1 MALDFRQVVFV
12 TSVRDFAQL
21 PPDEGAE
28 VAFAGRSNAGKSST
42 LNAITGVRQLA
53 RVSKTPGRT
62 QMLNFFAWPQQP
74 LRLVDLP
81 GYGYAEVPAAA
92 KREWE
97 RTLNEYLHR
106 RRSLAGV
113 VLIVDA
119 RHALSPLDAAFCE
132 WCAAAALPLH
142 VLLNKADKLAHG
154 AAMRAEQTLAHAI
167 SALHAGASAQL
178 FSATAGLGRDRAQG
192 IIAGLLRSKLEIKKA
207 PETRGENPGPGSSR
221 F

>member
-21 PPDEGAE
+21 PPDDGAE
-28 VAFAGRSNAGKSST
+28 VAFAGRSNAGKSSSINT
-42 LNAITGVRQLA
+42 ITGVRQLA

-62 QMLNFFAWPQQP
+62 QMLNFFAWPKQP
-74 LRLVDLP
+74 FRLVDLP

-92 KREWE
+92 KREWQ
-97 RTLNEYLHR
+97 RTLNEYLHQR
-106 RRSLAGV
+106 QSLAGV

-132 WCAAAALPLH
+132 WCAGAQLPLH

-154 AAMRAEQTLAHAI
+154 AAVRAEHTLRDAIEAIHAR
-167 SALHAGASAQL
+167 ATVQL

-192 IIAGLLRSKLEIKKA
+192 IITGLLRDKVEK
-207 PETRGENPGPGSSR
+207 
-221 F
+221 